1 MRSEAAAATSPD
13 EDAALLGAEPMLT
26 MLWAWAAGRRATPED
41 ALATLERGREFHP
54 EDPQLIAMQL
64 SLLWQMRRYDALI
77 GTARAALGA
86 GRPSELEVELRW
98 WLVLADLS
106 RSRLDEAQREI
117 VRLGGV
123 RGVPPGR
130 VAAAWAQLAA
140 AREFLGEPARAD
152 EDFDRSLDL
161 GPAGLLALREVGLV
175 EPEKRAAASA
185 LIARAR
191 ERHPR
196 NPDIMFQMVFER
208 LAERDIAGA
217 DAALEALPHELPGR
231 LRRDVELVRLRVD
244 VLADQPDRTDRAL
257 KALRARLDDRPGDA
271 LALGVLVECWRLR
284 GKPSDAEMRLRVA
297 WARARVED
305 PNLARQLA
313 ALQAELDRRA
323 AP

>member
-1 MRSEAAAATSPD
+1 
-13 EDAALLGAEPMLT
+13 
-26 MLWAWAAGRRATPED
+26 
-41 ALATLERGREFHP
+41 
-54 EDPQLIAMQL
+54 
-64 SLLWQMRRYDALI
+64 
-77 GTARAALGA
+77 
-86 GRPSELEVELRW
+86 
-98 WLVLADLS
+98 
-106 RSRLDEAQREI
+106 
-117 VRLGGV
+117 
-123 RGVPPGR
+123 
-130 VAAAWAQLAA
+130 
-140 AREFLGEPARAD
+140 
-152 EDFDRSLDL
+152 
-161 GPAGLLALREVGLV
+161 
-175 EPEKRAAASA
+175 
-185 LIARAR
+185 
-191 ERHPR
+191 
-196 NPDIMFQMVFER
+196 MFQMVFQR